1 MPNPGN
7 LGRAP
12 DKDNFVDVSR
22 RQAAVVERRVDRLE
36 HALEEVRVRP
46 FELVPGQLKVEKWK
60 YLENIAKYRYI
71 YAIEIKNIVKK
82 FF

>member
-1 MPNPGN
+1 
-7 LGRAP
+7 
-12 DKDNFVDVSR
+12 
-22 RQAAVVERRVDRLE
+22 
-36 HALEEVRVRP
+36 
-46 FELVPGQLKVEKWK
+46 VEKWK